1 MDSFFARNRLSAYLD
16 GTLPEAEAAE
26 VRAAVAADPALAAE
40 LAELSRTVQFLR
52 ARGRARAPASLH
64 ARVMGRVARE
74 PAPNALL
81 VRLRF
86 AANRLPVEAVA
97 LAAAVLI
104 VIGVVRTM
112 GAAPSP
118 DAAPPPRLSAARE
131 APAAAPAAPGDAAP
145 GDAASADASADA
157 APNPAL
163 PPADADAVAQAEARA
178 AARGVD
184 IAPGPP
190 DALAESPRSRLGR
203 GSTGAAARSPY
214 SPAWESGAADDHSP
228 GALTLTLAWDVHT
241 TDPDAPRQLATLA
254 ADLGGRLLTADG
266 RAATLGPL
274 TDDHDFRRVVVAIP
288 PASLQSLEAHL
299 LTMGARELPAP
310 SSPPPL
316 PDGHVGAVVEL
327 RFAP

>member
-40 LAELSRTVQFLR
+40 LAEMSRTVQFLR
-52 ARGRARAPASLH
+52 ARGRAKAPAGLH
-64 ARVMGRVARE
+64 ARVMGRIARE
-74 PAPNALL
+74 PAPNGLL

-86 AANRLPVEAVA
+86 AVNRLPVEAVA

-112 GAAPSP
+112 GAAPDP

-131 APAAAPAAPGDAAP
+131 APAPTAAAPAEAPTPTVD
-145 GDAASADASADA
+145 
-157 APNPAL
+157 PAL
-163 PPADADAVAQAEARA
+163 PPAEVDAVAQAEARA
-178 AARGVD
+178 AARGVE

-203 GSTGAAARSPY
+203 SPGAAGRSPY
-214 SPAWESGAADDHSP
+214 SPAWESGAAVAGDDHSP

-241 TDPDAPRQLATLA
+241 TDPDAPRQLAAVA

-266 RAATLGPL
+266 RSAGLGPL
-274 TDDHDFRRVVVAIP
+274 TDDNDFRRVVVAIP